1 LRGTRAGYGT
11 VIPFVP
17 LTTALI
23 AAQAVRACARPTL
36 IQYESAAR

>member
-1 LRGTRAGYGT
+1 MRGSRAGYGA
-11 VIPFVP
+11 VIPFVV

-23 AAQAVRACARPTL
+23 AAWAVRACARPTL